1 MPDLEKSDSE
11 KSRSFFMVLG
21 IVFQLSIYLRRDEYT
36 DEYNIDR
43 FNPVS
48 VIYGSDILDR

>member
-21 IVFQLSIYLRRDEYT
+21 IVFQLFIYLCRDENT